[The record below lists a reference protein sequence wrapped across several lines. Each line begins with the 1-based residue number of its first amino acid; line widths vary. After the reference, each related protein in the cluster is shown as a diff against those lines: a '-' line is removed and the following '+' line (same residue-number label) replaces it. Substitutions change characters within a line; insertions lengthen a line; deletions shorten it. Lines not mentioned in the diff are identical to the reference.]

1 MRDPAR
7 DSIEPHLSDAT
18 LPGWARSALQ
28 EPAVSRPGARLAIM
42 DLVRQEPAPRRALVR
57 FARRLPSLQVPR
69 WPRRGVLSPFG
80 ATAIAALFAGM
91 LSLQSLRATADG
103 RISGADST
111 ALLVQASAHTL
122 RDTVV
127 PAGTGPFGLDAR
139 GVAAPSLADTLFRDT
154 LRIVEFVLRGA
165 GVQSAGVVG
174 DFNAWRPG
182 VTPMTRVADGRWLAR
197 VLVPRD
203 MVRFAYVVQD
213 RTPHAPG
220 DANTDGRRPPTVTRV
235 RLDSI

>member
-1 MRDPAR
+1 MHDPNG
-7 DSIEPHLSDAT
+7 DPFDLHPSPET
-18 LPGWARSALQ
+18 LPGWACTALQ
-28 EPAVSRPGARLAIM
+28 EPAVSRPAARLAIM
-42 DLVRQEPAPRRALVR
+42 ELVRQEPAPRRPLMR
-57 FARRLPSLQVPR
+57 LARRLPSLRAPR
-69 WPRRGVLSPFG
+69 WPRRGTLSPFG

-91 LSLQSLRATADG
+91 LSLQSLRATVDG
-103 RISGADST
+103 RLPGADST
-111 ALLVQASAHTL
+111 ATFVQASAHAL
-122 RDTVV
+122 GDTVV
-127 PAGTGPFGLDAR
+127 PVGAGPLGAFDGRIASS
-139 GVAAPSLADTLFRDT
+139 SLADTLLRDT

-182 VTPMTRVADGRWLAR
+182 VTPMTRAADGRWLAR

-213 RTPHAPG
+213 RTPRGAG
-220 DANTDGRRPPTVTRV
+220 DATDGRRPPTMTRV